1 MAALHPES
9 EKSDFW
15 TQIEN
20 SNWLEQVRVLGSLWD
35 LGFLDLGVLDIFG
48 RVDTF

>member
-20 SNWLEQVRVLGSLWD
+20 SNWLEQVRVLGSLWVFCV
-35 LGFLDLGVLDIFG
+35 GMMDIFG
-48 RVDTF
+48 RVDTL